1 MRTTLTLDE
10 DVLRAAKSLA
20 QARSISLGSAVSELA
35 RRGLQ
40 RSRPTEADGFPVFRV
55 SPNARTITL
64 EDVKSLEDEG

>member
-10 DVLRAAKSLA
+10 DILRAARSLA
-20 QARSISLGSAVSELA
+20 QAQAISLGAAVSELA

-40 RSRPTEADGFPVFRV
+40 RSRPAAAEDFPVFQV

-64 EDVKSLEDEG
+64 EDVKSLEDEE